1 MMIHASITAGA
12 SLFSLVELLL
22 TGHFERQDDL
32 EVNVLKFQI
41 ITLNEELKLSKD

>member
-1 MMIHASITAGA
+1 MKNKKQNVDDMMIHASITAGV

-32 EVNVLKFQI
+32 EVNV
-41 ITLNEELKLSKD
+41 